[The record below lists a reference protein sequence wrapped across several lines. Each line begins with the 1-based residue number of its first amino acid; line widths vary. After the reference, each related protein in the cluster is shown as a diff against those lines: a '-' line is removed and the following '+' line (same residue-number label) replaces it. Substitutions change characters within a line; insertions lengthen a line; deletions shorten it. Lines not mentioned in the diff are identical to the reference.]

1 MGLIKQLFTNC
12 ACPQGRMGRAMLK
25 FMNLCHAPLTNWGL
39 KLVNIQDGWTML
51 DIGCGG
57 GATLQRLLKRSKD
70 AQVYGID
77 ISEESVAKAKKVN
90 EEVLDKQVFVTQ
102 GSAEKLPYEDGKFDL
117 VTAVETVYFWPN
129 LLFARRTE
137 DHARRCRLHPD
148 RDSSYEAV
156 ECYNYWNKGLS
167 SISFKQKS
175 QSFWTCF
182 GIFFINLHPMDIQS
196 FFTSLLNVVCEM
208 APYLLLGF
216 FITGVLHVFV
226 PQKFYANYLS
236 RNNKF
241 SVLWAALLGIPLPLS
256 ILATFSLMGLGFAI
270 IRPTAA
276 LITGVC
282 GGLLVNRLVHE
293 DKIVDIDNCSCQVE
307 KGNRIWRVLKYAYY
321 DMLRDIGLRL
331 LIGLIVA
338 ALIQVAVPDEFFLS
352 FGSQPLLQMLV
363 ILVIAVPMY
372 ICSTGSIPVAAA
384 LMMKG
389 LSPGAALV
397 MLMAGPAVNLASIL
411 VVHKSM
417 GRRFT
422 SIYLMTIVGFAV
434 LFGLLLNAT
443 GIEFSFADQD
453 ACCMGASTM
462 PSPFKIVCAT
472 VLTLLIIFAL
482 MMKFFSKF
490 TTKKPLDPDVT
501 VYRVEDMHCSHCEAA
516 VVRAVEDL
524 PGVEKAKA
532 SASANTLTI
541 KGSATEEAI
550 RAAVEGIGYTFKGKA

>member
-1 MGLIKQLFTNC
+1 MVMDL
-12 ACPQGRMGRAMLK
+12 QGFL
-25 FMNLCHAPLTNWGL
+25 
-39 KLVNIQDGWTML
+39 
-51 DIGCGG
+51 
-57 GATLQRLLKRSKD
+57 
-70 AQVYGID
+70 
-77 ISEESVAKAKKVN
+77 
-90 EEVLDKQVFVTQ
+90 
-102 GSAEKLPYEDGKFDL
+102 
-117 VTAVETVYFWPN
+117 
-129 LLFARRTE
+129 
-137 DHARRCRLHPD
+137 
-148 RDSSYEAV
+148 
-156 ECYNYWNKGLS
+156 
-167 SISFKQKS
+167 
-175 QSFWTCF
+175 
-182 GIFFINLHPMDIQS
+182 
-196 FFTSLLNVVCEM
+196 TSLLNVVCEM

-216 FITGVLHVFV
+216 FIAGVLHVFV

-236 RNNKF
+236 RNNKL
-241 SVLWAALLGIPLPLS
+241 SVVWAALLGVPLPLCSCGVIPTAIGLRNEKASKGAIASFLIATPQTGIDS

-282 GGLLVNRLVHE
+282 GGLLVNRLVRE
-293 DKIVDIDNCSCQVE
+293 DDVKEDVSAACQVE
-307 KGNRIWRVLKYAYY
+307 SGNRIWRVLKYAYY

-331 LIGLIVA
+331 LIGLVVA

-443 GIEFSFADQD
+443 GIDFSVAAQD
-453 ACCMGASTM
+453 ACCMGASAM
-462 PSPFKIVCAT
+462 PSPLALPSSVTTLPSSSELGWLSLFRPFKIICAT

-490 TTKKPLDPDVT
+490 TDKKPLGPDVT

-541 KGSATEEAI
+541 KGSATEEVI
-550 RAAVEGIGYTFKGKA
+550 RAAVEGIGYTFKGRSSESR

>member
-1 MGLIKQLFTNC
+1 MSIHNF
-12 ACPQGRMGRAMLK
+12 
-25 FMNLCHAPLTNWGL
+25 
-39 KLVNIQDGWTML
+39 
-51 DIGCGG
+51 
-57 GATLQRLLKRSKD
+57 LL
-70 AQVYGID
+70 
-77 ISEESVAKAKKVN
+77 
-90 EEVLDKQVFVTQ
+90 
-102 GSAEKLPYEDGKFDL
+102 
-117 VTAVETVYFWPN
+117 
-129 LLFARRTE
+129 
-137 DHARRCRLHPD
+137 
-148 RDSSYEAV
+148 
-156 ECYNYWNKGLS
+156 
-167 SISFKQKS
+167 
-175 QSFWTCF
+175 
-182 GIFFINLHPMDIQS
+182 
-196 FFTSLLNVVCEM
+196 SLLNVVCEM

-216 FITGVLHVFV
+216 FIAGVLHVFV
-226 PQKFYANYLS
+226 PQRFYANYLS
-236 RNNKF
+236 RKNKF
-241 SVLWAALLGIPLPLS
+241 SVLWAALLGVPLPLCSCGVIPTAIGLRNEKASKGAIASFLIATPQTGIDS

-282 GGLLVNRLVHE
+282 GGLLVNRLVSE
-293 DKIVDIDNCSCQVE
+293 DDIKDDVTTSCQVE
-307 KGNRIWRVLKYAYY
+307 SGNRIWRVLKYAYY

-331 LIGLIVA
+331 LIGLVVA

-417 GRRFT
+417 GRCFT
-422 SIYLMTIVGFAV
+422 SVYLMTIVGFAV
-434 LFGLLLNAT
+434 LFGVLLNAT
-443 GIEFSFADQD
+443 GILNSQLSIINSHA
-453 ACCMGASTM
+453 ACCMDTSAL
-462 PSPFKIVCAT
+462 PSLFKIVCAI

-490 TTKKPLDPDVT
+490 TSKRPLDPDVT

-532 SASANTLTI
+532 SASANTLSI
-541 KGSATEEAI
+541 KGTATEEVI
-550 RAAVEGIGYTFKGKA
+550 RAAVEGIGYTFKGRM